1 MRTYQQTL
9 TAGETVTLTVN
20 GNFFA
25 LIEAAGAV
33 NLAFQ
38 YIGAAGSG
46 GLTEIAN
53 GMQAGYS
60 ETFPGM
66 LTAVSVTSSIDQIVV
81 YGCGYGTARFDRTS
95 ITSQQATASANSAY
109 TLTATDTPE
118 EVLTADATRRRLIL
132 TAHPDNTGTVL
143 LGGPSLDGSGSNAA
157 RRLDAG
163 DSWIDET
170 AAAAAVW
177 AAGAAGDVIC
187 VEVAT

>member
-1 MRTYQQTL
+1 MRTVEISL
-9 TAGETVTLTVN
+9 TAGEAKKVSVTGYYLT
-20 GNFFA
+20 
-25 LIEAAGAV
+25 L
-33 NLAFQ
+33 
-38 YIGAAGSG
+38 
-46 GLTEIAN
+46 
-53 GMQAGYS
+53 
-60 ETFPGM
+60 
-66 LTAVSVTSSIDQIVV
+66 LTAAAAVDLEVEMVGKAGHSDVSTGLPEGYGEQFPEMFNSITVTSSINQTVKFGYAMGVV
-81 YGCGYGTARFDRTS
+81 KVDRTTIVNS
-95 ITSQQATASANSAY
+95 QATQSDNSAY

-132 TAHPDNTGTVL
+132 TAHPDNTGTLL

-163 DSWIDET
+163 DSWIDEN

>member
-9 TAGETVTLTVN
+9 TAGEAVTLTVN

-33 NLAFQ
+33 DLAFQ
-38 YIGAAGSG
+38 YVGAAGSG

-66 LTAVSVTSSIDQIVV
+66 LTAVSVTSSIDQVVV

-95 ITSQQATASANSAY
+95 IINSQATTTDNLAPVA
-109 TLTATDTPE
+109 LGITAT
-118 EVLTADATRRRLIL
+118 LILSGDATRRRLIL
-132 TAHPDNTGTVL
+132 TNPSTNTGAIA
-143 LGGPSLDGSGSNAA
+143 LGGPSLTAANAA
-157 RRLDAG
+157 RWLEPG
-163 DSWIDET
+163 DSYIET
-170 AAAAAVW
+170 DAAPAAVYGL
-177 AAGAAGDVIC
+177 ADVAGEEINI
-187 VEVAT
+187 EVA